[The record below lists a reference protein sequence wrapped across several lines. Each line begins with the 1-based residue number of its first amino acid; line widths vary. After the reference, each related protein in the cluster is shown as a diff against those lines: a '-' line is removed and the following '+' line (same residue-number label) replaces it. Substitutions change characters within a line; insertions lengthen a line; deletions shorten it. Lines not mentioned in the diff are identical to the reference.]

1 MSPLHVLVV
10 GANGFI
16 GRHVIARLVADGHR
30 VTCAGRDTTVLR
42 RRFPNCPVVGV
53 DLRTDDAAT
62 WALRLNGIDAVVN
75 AAGILRGDLDGVQR
89 RGPMALF
96 DACATVG
103 IRRVVQVSALG
114 AGLVDTPFLR
124 SKAAADTHLLRLA
137 RDGNRPW
144 SVVRPSLVVGRGG
157 ASTALFSALAT
168 LPRPLRLGPGTWRVQ
183 PIHASDVARALADLV
198 VSPAAPETLDLIGP
212 DPMRTDGLTACLR
225 NWLGLPPR
233 HPLAIPAT
241 LLRLGARLGEA
252 LPDAALTR
260 DALSMLEAGNV
271 ADPAPAAAAL
281 GWAPRPLAA
290 GLAAEPACAAD
301 LFAARIVPLR
311 GVLLACLA
319 TVWVG
324 TGIASL
330 LVPAARADA
339 LLGGLGLSG
348 GLALDA
354 TRAGAL
360 LDLGLG
366 LGLLPRRHRRFV
378 LAAQLALMAAYT
390 ALASVALPSLWLDPF
405 GPLLK
410 NLAVLAAT
418 LALLATEA

>member
-16 GRHVIARLVADGHR
+16 GRQVIARLVADGHR

-42 RRFPNCPVVGV
+42 RRFPDCRVIEV

-89 RGPMALF
+89 RGPMELF
-96 DACATVG
+96 DACAACSV
-103 IRRVVQVSALG
+103 RRVVQLSALG

-137 RDGNRPW
+137 RDATRSW

-157 ASTALFSALAT
+157 ASTALFSSLAA
-168 LPRPLRLGPGTWRVQ
+168 LPRPLRLGSGTWRVQ
-183 PIHASDVARALADLV
+183 PIHVSDVARAIADLV
-198 VSPAAPETLDLIGP
+198 ASPTAPETLDVVGP
-212 DPMRTDGLTACLR
+212 EPMSTDELTACLR
-225 NWLGLPPR
+225 IWLGLPPR
-233 HPLAIPAT
+233 LSRAIPAT
-241 LLRLGARLGEA
+241 LLRLSARLGEA
-252 LPDAALTR
+252 LPGAALTR
-260 DALSMLEAGNV
+260 DALRMLEAGNV
-271 ADPAPAAAAL
+271 ADPAPAAVAL

-290 GLAAEPACAAD
+290 GLAGEPACAAD
-301 LFAARIVPLR
+301 LLAARMVPVR

-319 TVWVG
+319 AVWTG
-324 TGIASL
+324 TGLASL
-330 LVPAARADA
+330 LVTAACADA
-339 LLGGLGLSG
+339 LLGGLRLSG
-348 GLALDA
+348 ELALAA

-366 LGLLPRRHRRFV
+366 LGLLPRRHRRVV
-378 LAAQLALMAAYT
+378 LAVQLALMSAYT